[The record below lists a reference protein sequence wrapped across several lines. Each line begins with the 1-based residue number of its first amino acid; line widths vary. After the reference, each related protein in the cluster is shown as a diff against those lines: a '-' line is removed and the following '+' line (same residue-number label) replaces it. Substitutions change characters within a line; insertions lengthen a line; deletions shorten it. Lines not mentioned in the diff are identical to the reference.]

1 MRATYN
7 YYSITL
13 RAHRHGR
20 NSSTRGGV
28 TIKVSSKFGSWSVLN
43 PIIPKWRR
51 AATAYAC
58 CRLRGLRFLL
68 QKPELRRR
76 CSEAAELG
84 GSASRQSISSRRRL
98 PSPVPPP
105 PAYPGNWRRHPW
117 QISARASGRRRPTLW
132 DCRRRRPRTQR
143 SWTNSP
149 SDNTFVSHSCS
160 LLSLEC
166 ETHTH
171 THTRV

>member
-1 MRATYN
+1 MRATCL

-20 NSSTRGGV
+20 NSGTRVVNCDHKSFRKIRQLVSVKPNNTQMKTGGD
-28 TIKVSSKFGSWSVLN
+28 T
-43 PIIPKWRR
+43 
-51 AATAYAC
+51 AAYAC

-117 QISARASGRRRPTLW
+117 QISARASGRRRPTL
-132 DCRRRRPRTQR
+132 
-143 SWTNSP
+143 
-149 SDNTFVSHSCS
+149 
-160 LLSLEC
+160 
-166 ETHTH
+166 
-171 THTRV
+171 